1 MGILREV
8 GTNEDI
14 RHLARRDMCGLH
26 QTPRHTRMTGP
37 TKQVSIVSQ
46 SCIRIPESQPLN
58 HAYELVCRILVGCKG
73 L

>member
-26 QTPRHTRMTGP
+26 QTPRHIRMTGP

-46 SCIRIPESQPLN
+46 SCIAES
-58 HAYELVCRILVGCKG
+58 
-73 L
+73 